1 MRAYTSCNEARKA
14 VKQRRKLEPFKTPA
28 KRYLVSRASAAEGT
42 QGSDTMNIEANKIA
56 GAVLSTLL
64 VVLGLNMTAGIV
76 FAPKKPAVSG
86 FELPSEEPAAGGAA
100 AAPAA
105 EEPIAVRLAKADPA
119 KGERAVAACK
129 ACHTFEKGGANKVG
143 PNLYGIVND
152 EKGHGRNG
160 FNFSAAMKAK
170 GGKWTFD
177 DLNQFLTSPK
187 GFVPGTAMGFAGI
200 QRDGARADLI
210 AYLNTL
216 SDSPQPL
223 PKAADAGA
231 KPADAKPADAKPAD
245 AKPADAK
252 PADAKPQ

>member
-143 PNLYGIVND
+143 PHLFDVY
-152 EKGHGRNG
+152 GRNEGSVAG
-160 FNFSAAMKAK
+160 FGYSAAMKGRADK
-170 GGKWTFD
+170 TWD
-177 DLNQFLTSPK
+177 ADALDHFLKSPK
-187 GFVPGTAMGFAGI
+187 AYVPGTIMAFAGI
-200 QRDGARADLI
+200 AKPDTRADVV

-216 SDSPQPL
+216 ADAPKPL
-223 PKAADAGA
+223 PK
-231 KPADAKPADAKPAD
+231 P
-245 AKPADAK
+245 
-252 PADAKPQ
+252 

>member
-1 MRAYTSCNEARKA
+1 VRAYTSCNEARKA

-143 PNLYGIVND
+143 PHLFDVY
-152 EKGHGRNG
+152 GRNEGSVAG
-160 FNFSAAMKAK
+160 FGYSAAMKGRADK
-170 GGKWTFD
+170 TWD
-177 DLNQFLTSPK
+177 ADALDHFLKSRK
-187 GFVPGTAMGFAGI
+187 AYVPGTIMAFAGI
-200 QRDGARADLI
+200 AKPDTRADVV

-216 SDSPQPL
+216 ADAPKPL
-223 PKAADAGA
+223 PK
-231 KPADAKPADAKPAD
+231 P
-245 AKPADAK
+245 
-252 PADAKPQ
+252 